1 MARNKPLV
9 SGGGYIDRLNQ
20 ELAAMTPEQ
29 FGQIYTGPRF
39 NPDGT
44 IAETP
49 SGGGGGGGGAAPV
62 VERDYAQEYYA
73 NLERQRRTNAI
84 AVVRGLLGQYG
95 LESLYNTIVGYIQD
109 GYDPDSV
116 MALIRT
122 TPEYKQRFPA
132 MEALAKKGRAISEA
146 EYIAYERDAAGLER
160 QYGLPAGMLGRDKVA
175 QLLEREVSARE
186 LEERVTMAAAGA
198 FQTSPE
204 VQKTFQDFYGI
215 GTGGLTAYFLDPEVA
230 TPLLNKQ
237 YVSARIG
244 AEAAR
249 NQISADR
256 TLAEMLQVEGV
267 TADEARAGFQKV
279 ASQRE
284 LTTGRGD
291 VVSQQTLIQ
300 GNLLGNQAA
309 QQEMERVG
317 MSRVGRFQGG
327 GGGFAGTQQG
337 PSGLREATT

>member
-1 MARNKPLV
+1 
-9 SGGGYIDRLNQ
+9 
-20 ELAAMTPEQ
+20 
-29 FGQIYTGPRF
+29 
-39 NPDGT
+39 
-44 IAETP
+44 
-49 SGGGGGGGGAAPV
+49 
-62 VERDYAQEYYA
+62 
-73 NLERQRRTNAI
+73 
-84 AVVRGLLGQYG
+84 
-95 LESLYNTIVGYIQD
+95 
-109 GYDPDSV
+109 
-116 MALIRT
+116 
-122 TPEYKQRFPA
+122 
-132 MEALAKKGRAISEA
+132 
-146 EYIAYERDAAGLER
+146 
-160 QYGLPAGMLGRDKVA
+160 
-175 QLLEREVSARE
+175 
-186 LEERVTMAAAGA
+186 MAAAGA

-256 TLAEMLQVEGV
+256 TLAEMLQTEGV

-327 GGGFAGTQQG
+327 GGFVGTQQG